1 MHGHAAPAQGFH
13 VAHQPKRARRRAG
26 SARASRTQALR
37 KPPECGASAAAC
49 GGPSTAQPK
58 GFIAASIIARR
69 QLAEPPCTGAGGCA
83 RTVSSPAL
91 AVACALP
98 RACACAVQKR
108 QHCRARRAQ
117 AAQVNGE
124 PACHTWVKQVVD
136 AVSVHTN
143 RSVGRRRKRRNSLG
157 GPACRRRAC
166 GPFAALPLRQR
177 ALPAAASSSARLSRH
192 EPGAAARVRRGRRRR
207 RLTRRPRGSLRAKW
221 PMADSRRQRHTA
233 FARHPLR
240 LCAHLVR
247 VSVPAAGG
255 TCAQNQQRA
264 AAHLRHT

>member
-1 MHGHAAPAQGFH
+1 MRSNRGVPRRSASVHGHAAPAQGFH

-26 SARASRTQALR
+26 SARASRAQALR

-108 QHCRARRAQ
+108 QQCRLAQ
-117 AAQVNGE
+117 AARVNCE
-124 PACHTWVKQVVD
+124 PGPSYLGGT
-136 AVSVHTN
+136 
-143 RSVGRRRKRRNSLG
+143 GRR
-157 GPACRRRAC
+157 C
-166 GPFAALPLRQR
+166 RQR
-177 ALPAAASSSARLSRH
+177 TH
-192 EPGAAARVRRGRRRR
+192 EPLGWSAAQAAEQPWRAGMPPPRLRPLCRAAPSAAR
-207 RLTRRPRGSLRAKW
+207 A
-221 PMADSRRQRHTA
+221 
-233 FARHPLR
+233 AR
-240 LCAHLVR
+240 
-247 VSVPAAGG
+247 
-255 TCAQNQQRA
+255 
-264 AAHLRHT
+264 